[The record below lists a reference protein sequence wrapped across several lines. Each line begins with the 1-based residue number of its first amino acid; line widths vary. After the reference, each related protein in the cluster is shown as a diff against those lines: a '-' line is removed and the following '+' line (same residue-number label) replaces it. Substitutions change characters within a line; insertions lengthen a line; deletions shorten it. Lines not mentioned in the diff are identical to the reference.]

1 MLVAKPSPQ
10 LEAGEA
16 IDFGRSVPKG
26 LGKDIH
32 MEADKQSDF
41 GKHHSHKVL
50 EKTYMLPQMGT
61 EKQSDFGKGHS
72 QRALEKAW

>member
-1 MLVAKPSPQ
+1 M
-10 LEAGEA
+10 
-16 IDFGRSVPKG
+16 PKG

-32 MEADKQSDF
+32 MEAEKQSDL

-50 EKTYMLPQMGT
+50 EKTYMLLQMGT
-61 EKQSDFGKGHS
+61 EKPSDFGKGHS